1 MVTSAWVGIV
11 VPTRQENK
19 ERMKINIST
28 SLCFVVVDVSNVTG
42 LKDLSRK
49 KMKKVYDFDFF
60 GLKCF
65 SSLG

>member
-28 SLCFVVVDVSNVTG
+28 SLCFVVVDVSNVTC
-42 LKDLSRK
+42 LKDLSSK
-49 KMKKVYDFDFF
+49 KLKFF
-60 GLKCF
+60 L
-65 SSLG
+65 SLGRMGASAPSH

>member
-28 SLCFVVVDVSNVTG
+28 SLCFVVVDVSNVT
-42 LKDLSRK
+42 DYVSLSRK
-49 KMKKVYDFDFF
+49 KLKKVLGF
-60 GLKCF
+60 GGIELL
-65 SSLG
+65 SA

>member
-1 MVTSAWVGIV
+1 MVTSAWVGVV

-28 SLCFVVVDVSNVTG
+28 SLCFVVVDVSNVTC

-49 KMKKVYDFDFF
+49 KLKFF
-60 GLKCF
+60 L
-65 SSLG
+65 SLGRMGVSAPSH

>member
-11 VPTRQENK
+11 VPKRQENK

-49 KMKKVYDFDFF
+49 KLKFF
-60 GLKCF
+60 LC
-65 SSLG
+65 LGIMGASAPSH

>member
-28 SLCFVVVDVSNVTG
+28 SLCFVVVDVSNVT
-42 LKDLSRK
+42 DCISLSRK
-49 KMKKVYDFDFF
+49 KLKKVY
-60 GLKCF
+60 C
-65 SSLG
+65 LGIMGACAPSH

>member
-1 MVTSAWVGIV
+1 MTSAWDGIV
-11 VPTRQENK
+11 VPTRQEKK

-49 KMKKVYDFDFF
+49 K
-60 GLKCF
+60 LKFF
-65 SSLG
+65 SSRELPAEYGVCT

>member
-42 LKDLSRK
+42 LNNLSRK
-49 KMKKVYDFDFF
+49 KLKFF
-60 GLKCF
+60 LCLGIMGACAP
-65 SSLG
+65 SL